1 MIVKNTLAPSLTTA
15 MLLAGLPAMAF
26 DVSPAPFLQWFE
38 SSYEVQRERTADL
51 FLAGYGGVWVPPTG
65 RADSGGLSVG
75 YDVFDRFDL
84 GSARSQTL
92 YGSEQGLRNFVDVMH
107 RAGSNVYVDL
117 IWNHNGFSD
126 TRNTGLVEAGGYPGF
141 VFEAPGLPDGDFHD
155 IALFESEL
163 TERLAGLID
172 INQALN
178 TQLIRHPVEEG
189 NPLNIPAGPVFNR
202 PDPNNAAFYPD
213 RDLPGRTVF
222 DPARNQNVTIYDFNT
237 ADPLQGDAVP
247 DNATGLLIRNA
258 RWMIQEIGVD
268 GFRVDA
274 ARHFPR
280 WVLNFMD
287 EAMFMAS
294 QRTNLDGSPMHAFAF
309 MEQGFGSPQF
319 TQEFIRKDI
328 DNNNLNQLG
337 GNRDVLDFN
346 FFGGV
351 RGNLTENGASN
362 DWRNVVNTS
371 IDLNDDGLMN
381 GSQGVKFVESHDD
394 FGALPMINVGYAY
407 MLMLPGNA
415 NVYYNAQRN
424 FFPQRDFPKPGRDD
438 ALGNFGDTRTE
449 LVDLRSRFGRGNYLE
464 RWLEK
469 ENLAFEREKS
479 ALTLLSNRN
488 DAGFDARTLQTA
500 FDPGTWLVEQTGNA
514 AAENARNG
522 NLEIP
527 EFVEVQGDGS
537 VNVRFLRNDG
547 RDQGYLIYTPA
558 TPESTN
564 GIELIGPG
572 VGGILAGDTPP
583 QFVGDETV
591 EEGGEILRQNGNARL
606 ADLRVINGDSF
617 TVRLATEEVV
627 LNVPGFANGVRDV
640 HADGD
645 HAMFR
650 INGGIDANGNGAVDV
665 VNPGDVAYG
674 FENFLT
680 TYAPGFD
687 TSTQTGGTG
696 LYEQVVDATNLP
708 EGMNFLTVR
717 AFRHRDANSGGDGG
731 PAVFTDFRE
740 VLWVDL
746 VDPTVRLGEP
756 MAYNESGG
764 FDFDFINDDD
774 TADSVHVFR
783 NLGAALTDQQ
793 ILDRVSGSNAAS
805 NFDGGVFGTAYG
817 DVKNGNTAFT
827 VVTFERTG
835 SFSIQRF
842 TGVTIDNG
850 LGAGF
855 GDSNGDGVIAPNDV
869 SNAFRSLEQ
878 LIDLRNRAFDP
889 THDPNGDGLIDT
901 RDLLL
906 LGAVYEDESA
916 EAGTADAY
924 LALLASRG
932 DQNDDG
938 LLDAADIDTLFDNFG
953 TADED
958 ELWQGDL
965 NVDGVVGLEDVEIL
979 VQDFARSFIGD
990 VDLDG
995 FVGQTDL
1002 SAVLTNWGNTGA
1014 GWANGDFNGNGQIE
1028 QGDLTAVLTNWG
1040 SLAAPVVR
1048 DQPGCCARTR
1058 HGRAGGRGPGP
1069 AAASASL
1076 SRVLDQM

>member
-1 MIVKNTLAPSLTTA
+1 MIVKNTLTPSVTA
-15 MLLAGLPAMAF
+15 ALLAVGLPAAAI

-38 SSYEVQRERTADL
+38 SSYEVQRERTSDL
-51 FLAGYGGVWVPPTG
+51 FLAGYGGVWIPPTG

-84 GSARSQTL
+84 GSPRSQTL
-92 YGSEQGLRNFVDVMH
+92 YGSEQGLRNYVDVMH

-155 IALFESEL
+155 IALFEDEL

-178 TQLIRHPVEEG
+178 IQLIRHPVEEG
-189 NPLNIPAGPVFNR
+189 NPQNIPAGTVFNR

-213 RDLPGRTVF
+213 RDLGGRTVF
-222 DPARNQNVTIYDFNT
+222 DPARNTNVTIYDFNSN
-237 ADPLQGDAVP
+237 DPLQGDAVP
-247 DNATGLLIRNA
+247 DNATGVLIRNA

-268 GFRVDA
+268 GFRLDA
-274 ARHFPR
+274 TRHFPR
-280 WVLNFMD
+280 WVLNFLD

-294 QRTNLDGSPMHAFAF
+294 RRTNLDGSPMHAFAF
-309 MEQGFGSPQF
+309 GEQGFGPASFKQD
-319 TQEFIRKDI
+319 FIRKDI

-337 GNRDVLDFN
+337 GNRDALDFN

-424 FFPQRDFPKPGRDD
+424 FFPERDFPKPGRDD

-449 LVDLRSRFGRGNYLE
+449 LVDLRNRFGRGNYME

-469 ENLAFEREKS
+469 ENLAYEREKS

-527 EFVEVQGDGS
+527 EYVEVQANGS

-564 GIELIGPG
+564 GIELLGPG
-572 VGGILAGDTPP
+572 VGGTIAGDTPP
-583 QFVGDETV
+583 QFVGGET
-591 EEGGEILRQNGNARL
+591 EAEAGEILRQNGNARL
-606 ADLRVINGDSF
+606 ADLRVIDGNSF

-627 LNVPGFANGVRDV
+627 LNVPGFANGVRDI

-650 INGGIDANGNGAVDV
+650 INGGIDANGNGNVDV

-680 TYAPGFD
+680 TYNPGFD

-696 LYEQVVDATNLP
+696 LYEQVVDATALP
-708 EGMNFLTVR
+708 EGLNFLTVR
-717 AFRHRDANSGGDGG
+717 AFRHRDAGSGGDGG
-731 PAVFTDFRE
+731 PAVFSEFRE

-746 VDPTVRLGEP
+746 VDPTVRLDQAVP
-756 MAYNESGG
+756 YNDNGG
-764 FDFDFINDDD
+764 FDFDFVNDDD

-783 NLGAALTDQQ
+783 NLGAAFTDQEV
-793 ILDRVSGSNAAS
+793 LDRVNGGNAAN
-805 NFDGGVFGTAYG
+805 NFDGGVFGTSYG
-817 DVKNGNTAFT
+817 DVKNGNQSFT

-842 TGVTIDNG
+842 TGIGIEDG
-850 LGAGF
+850 LGAGL

-869 SNAFRSLEQ
+869 SNAFRSFEQ
-878 LIDLRNRAFDP
+878 ILGTRNRAFDP
-889 THDPNGDGLIDT
+889 AHDPNGDGLIDT

-906 LGAVYEDESA
+906 LGAVYEGLDA
-916 EAGTADAY
+916 QAGTAEAY
-924 LALLASRG
+924 VDFLESRG
-932 DQNDDG
+932 DQNGDG
-938 LLDAADIDTLFDNFG
+938 ELTGADIDTLFANFG

-958 ELWQGDL
+958 DLWQGDL
-965 NVDGVVGLEDVEIL
+965 NVDGMVGLEDVTML
-979 VQDFARSFIGD
+979 VQDFARTFIGD
-990 VDLDG
+990 AELDG
-995 FVGQTDL
+995 FVGQSDL
-1002 SAVLTNWGNTGA
+1002 NAVLTNWGSSNV
-1014 GWANGDFNGNGQIE
+1014 GWSDGDFNGNGQIE
-1028 QGDLTAVLTNWG
+1028 QGDLNAVLSNWG
-1040 SLAAPVVR
+1040 SVAAPSFELNPQLVPE
-1048 DQPGCCARTR
+1048 PGVAAL
-1058 HGRAGGRGPGP
+1058 GAGGMGLLLR
-1069 AAASASL
+1069 
-1076 SRVLDQM
+1076 RRR